1 MEQLNSTLI
10 AANINVAKFIKND
23 KLAIG
28 TASNGIIFFDMN
40 DSG

>member
-1 MEQLNSTLI
+1 LNKTLI

-28 TASNGIIFFDMN
+28 TASNGVYF
-40 DSG
+40 